1 MSNNVTKNLITTDS
15 GWVNKQDSENKIITE
30 IPINLGNINKGIN
43 KGDMENKILVN
54 IGNSVEINK
63 GLLLGTRTA
72 PAAPTAKAPQGMP
85 DLDLSKLLSS
95 FTNTNA
101 LGQRQIV

>member
-1 MSNNVTKNLITTDS
+1 
-15 GWVNKQDSENKIITE
+15 
-30 IPINLGNINKGIN
+30 
-43 KGDMENKILVN
+43 MENKILVN
-54 IGNSVEINK
+54 IGNMVEINK
-63 GLLLGTRTA
+63 SLLNGTHSGHAGHTA
-72 PAAPTAKAPQGMP
+72 PAAPAAPAAKTPQSMP